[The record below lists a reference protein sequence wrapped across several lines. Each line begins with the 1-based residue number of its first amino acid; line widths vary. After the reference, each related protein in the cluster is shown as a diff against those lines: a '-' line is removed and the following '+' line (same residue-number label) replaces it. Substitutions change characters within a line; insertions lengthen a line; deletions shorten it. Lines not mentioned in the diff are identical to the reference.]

1 MFFLLLTNIHIN
13 TIPNTMIAPKIVPYI
28 ARVEINPKVSV
39 IETLNTALSQLQFTL
54 SFRIVRG
61 GGTVS
66 SILLRAMPSF
76 SILNII

>member
-1 MFFLLLTNIHIN
+1 
-13 TIPNTMIAPKIVPYI
+13 MITPRIVPYRV
-28 ARVEINPKVSV
+28 RVEIKPKVSV

-66 SILLRAMPSF
+66 RILLRAMSSF
-76 SILNII
+76 SILNTI